1 MSSSRSARVR
11 RAPSASLDRGALER
25 ELAAGLAQLHL
36 ELPDAAIGKLL
47 DYLAL
52 LSKWNAVYNLTAVR
66 EPRAMLVQHLLDS
79 LAIVAPL
86 AARGAA
92 PGNGGEGN
100 GGESN
105 GGEGDGASR
114 TGAEGEPPGSD
125 APYRC
130 VVDVGSGGGLPG
142 IVLAIVWPRT
152 RIHLVEPVGKKAA
165 FLRQCAVELALAHV
179 EVHASRV
186 EELEPGSSLAPD
198 LILCRA
204 FASLPDFVSGIEALV
219 GPSTIVAAMKG
230 VVPRDEIAAL
240 GGGWSVA
247 EILPLQVP
255 LLDAER
261 HLLLLERSADRG
273 TRARSDTHPDA
284 RAQAGR
290 DGPADH

>member
-11 RAPSASLDRGALER
+11 RAPSTSLDRGALER
-25 ELAAGLAQLHL
+25 ELAAGLARLHL
-36 ELPDAAIGKLL
+36 DLPDAATGKLL

-66 EPRAMLVQHLLDS
+66 EPRAMLIQHLLDS

-86 AARGAA
+86 ATRGAA
-92 PGNGGEGN
+92 PGHGGEG
-100 GGESN
+100 
-105 GGEGDGASR
+105 
-114 TGAEGEPPGSD
+114 TGAARDSASGEAPGPV

-165 FLRQCAVELALAHV
+165 FLRQCVVELALAHV
-179 EVHASRV
+179 EVHASRI
-186 EELEPGSSLAPD
+186 EALEPGPDLAPD

-204 FASLPDFVSGIEALV
+204 FASLPDFVSGIDALV

-230 VVPRDEIAAL
+230 GVPRDEIAAL

-261 HLLLLERSADRG
+261 HLLLLERRADPG
-273 TRARSDTHPDA
+273 TRARSDTHPEA
-284 RAQAGR
+284 RAHAGR
-290 DGPADH
+290 DRPADH

>member
-36 ELPDAAIGKLL
+36 ELPEAAIGKLL

-100 GGESN
+100 GGEGN
-105 GGEGDGASR
+105 GAPR

>member
-92 PGNGGEGN
+92 PGN

-284 RAQAGR
+284 RAHAGR

>member
-92 PGNGGEGN
+92 PGNGGESTAA
-100 GGESN
+100 ES
-105 GGEGDGASR
+105 

-186 EELEPGSSLAPD
+186 EELQLGPALAPD

-219 GPSTIVAAMKG
+219 GPSTLVAAMKG

-273 TRARSDTHPDA
+273 TRARSNTHPDA
-284 RAQAGR
+284 RAHAGR

>member
-100 GGESN
+100 GGEGN
-105 GGEGDGASR
+105 GAPR

-186 EELEPGSSLAPD
+186 EELQPGPALAPD

-230 VVPRDEIAAL
+230 IVPRDEIAAL

-284 RAQAGR
+284 RAHAGR

>member
-11 RAPSASLDRGALER
+11 RAPSTSLDRGALER

-66 EPRAMLVQHLLDS
+66 EPRAMLIQHLLDS

-92 PGNGGEGN
+92 PGNGR
-100 GGESN
+100 ESN
-105 GGEGDGASR
+105 GAPR

-186 EELEPGSSLAPD
+186 EELQPGPALAPD

-219 GPSTIVAAMKG
+219 GPSTLVAAMKG

-284 RAQAGR
+284 RAHAGR

>member
-92 PGNGGEGN
+92 PGN

-230 VVPRDEIAAL
+230 IVPRDEIAAL

-284 RAQAGR
+284 RAHAGR

>member
-105 GGEGDGASR
+105 GAPR

-284 RAQAGR
+284 RAHAGR

>member
-92 PGNGGEGN
+92 PGNGGESTAA
-100 GGESN
+100 ES
-105 GGEGDGASR
+105 

-186 EELEPGSSLAPD
+186 EELQLGPALAPD

-219 GPSTIVAAMKG
+219 GPSTLVAAMKG

-284 RAQAGR
+284 RAHAGR

>member
-1 MSSSRSARVR
+1 LSSSRSARVR

-66 EPRAMLVQHLLDS
+66 EPRAMLTQHLLDS

-92 PGNGGEGN
+92 PGNGGESTAA
-100 GGESN
+100 ES
-105 GGEGDGASR
+105 
-114 TGAEGEPPGSD
+114 TGAEGQPPGSD

-165 FLRQCAVELALAHV
+165 FLRQCTVELALAHV

-186 EELEPGSSLAPD
+186 EELQPGPALAPD

-219 GPSTIVAAMKG
+219 GPSTLVAAMKG

-284 RAQAGR
+284 RAHAGR

>member
-1 MSSSRSARVR
+1 M
-11 RAPSASLDRGALER
+11 
-25 ELAAGLAQLHL
+25 
-36 ELPDAAIGKLL
+36 
-47 DYLAL
+47 
-52 LSKWNAVYNLTAVR
+52 
-66 EPRAMLVQHLLDS
+66 
-79 LAIVAPL
+79 
-86 AARGAA
+86 
-92 PGNGGEGN
+92 
-100 GGESN
+100 
-105 GGEGDGASR
+105 
-114 TGAEGEPPGSD
+114 
-125 APYRC
+125 
-130 VVDVGSGGGLPG
+130 VDVGSGGGLPG

-165 FLRQCAVELALAHV
+165 FLRQCTVELALAHV

-186 EELEPGSSLAPD
+186 EELQPGPALAPD

-219 GPSTIVAAMKG
+219 GPSTLVAAMKG

-284 RAQAGR
+284 RAHAGR

>member
-105 GGEGDGASR
+105 GAPR